1 MINSMGNPDAQRWDK
16 RYRSERET
24 WLERGP
30 RALLGRF
37 IEQLPRTGL
46 ALDAACGV
54 AASGLLLARRGLRVI
69 ALDISEYALR
79 LARQRA
85 RAEGLSLQAAVVDLS
100 RARFPEENFDII
112 LNFRFLERETFP
124 AYRRTLKPGG
134 WLFFET
140 YANLG
145 GNPSPREYYLE
156 PGELKTAFEDFEII
170 YWEERELPE
179 SENHPARGLASLV
192 ARKSFR

>member
-1 MINSMGNPDAQRWDK
+1 MGNPDAQRWDE
-16 RYRSERET
+16 RYRSEREA

-30 RALLGRF
+30 RALLERF

-69 ALDISEYALR
+69 ALDISEFALR

-85 RAEGLSLQAAVVDLS
+85 RAEGLSIHTAVVDLS
-100 RARFPEENFDII
+100 RACFPEAYFDVI
-112 LNFRFLERETFP
+112 LNFRFLERATFP
-124 AYRRTLKPGG
+124 AYRGALKPGG

-140 YANLG
+140 YINLG

-156 PGELKTAFEDFEII
+156 PGELKAAFEDFKII
-170 YWEERELPE
+170 YWEERELPA
-179 SENHPARGLASLV
+179 SENHPDRGLASLV
-192 ARKSFR
+192 ARKPNR